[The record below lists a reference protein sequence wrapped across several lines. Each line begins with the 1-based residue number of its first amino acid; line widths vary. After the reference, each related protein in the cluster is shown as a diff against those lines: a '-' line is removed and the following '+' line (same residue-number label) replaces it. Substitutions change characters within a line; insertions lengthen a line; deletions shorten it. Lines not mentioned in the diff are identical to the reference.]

1 MAIRLPSGGAGT
13 AQLRQRAAP
22 LCAGRFDMDAKLKL
36 CISGKPEPWSKS
48 ASAALIWRMS
58 AN

>member
-36 CISGKPEPWSKS
+36 CISGKPEPW
-48 ASAALIWRMS
+48 
-58 AN
+58 